1 MAGKILLV
9 LDGDFRFSGNS
20 TPDKFTYTEL
30 VATLQGAGY
39 VVTRANRAN
48 DPSAQRPNFR
58 FDAPTDLSEFDLLW
72 LIGDDGVNGGTEYG
86 VKIDAS
92 EVLAIAEFMEAGGGV
107 FATGDHD
114 GIGSKMCGHI
124 PRVRVMRKW
133 FAEVDSEKPDGFPFN
148 WPAVGANRADTIQPN
163 TQGDGGTYFEN
174 QSDSTPQP
182 ITREPP
188 AGPTHPIL
196 VNGDHDIAF
205 FPDHMHEGDCIP
217 GWDGF
222 SWGQNPIM
230 GSPIVE
236 FRTLTGDPIERPQV
250 IAKGEALGHAT
261 PAGAGAPG
269 GTDIVA
275 TPKTIGILAAYDGF
289 AVGVGRIV
297 TGSTFH
303 HYVDINLTGDKRVDT
318 QPEIDKVGADA
329 QHGFG
334 LSSPSAAT
342 VYSDIKACYVN
353 IANWLARPRR
363 AIRLILDRSTFG
375 QDEVHASLADTEA
388 GVFARSFFVAV
399 EGFRPSDFPGPNGL
413 DSLTPSQADLESWA
427 PDIPNPHPGI
437 EVEVTGV
444 SSSDP
449 QLLERFQTFTFEYSV
464 RFPNESAFGFGDPT
478 EDFLVTASLTLG
490 ATAMSD
496 SGVIRLVK
504 TANPFMLDLADG
516 NDTVWLSSDLRLFT
530 LTEGSGRFGK
540 DLPDNATPADAAA
553 FIAEVIQ
560 DITPGQFGDLPLGQA
575 ESPLSPYPTADNGKT
590 IYNFAIARV
599 RLRGEA
605 AIAEDVRVFFRIF
618 ESQTTAALTY
628 NGPVGS
634 YLRTDPPDPI
644 ALPGESGGQ
653 FISFPCFATA
663 RDPDPANQDD
673 EPNRQQIDPTPGD
686 TTLAFF
692 GCLIDNNVAVPYL
705 PPAPGSMQPKISL
718 SDLLA
723 GAHQCIVAQIEY
735 EGTTIPVGANPATSD
750 KLAQR
755 NIALD
760 HIANPGRDASRV
772 ATHTFEIAATPDPIR
787 EDWRP
792 DELMLE
798 WRGPVPEGARV
809 SFYLPTCPAASV
821 MALADRLY
829 ARHELRALDDR
840 TIEVPAGG
848 IRYIPLPQSLS
859 RQVGLMS
866 VAFPLGV
873 RKGER
878 YDCLVRQVTNRM
890 RRVEQRPPK
899 ITRLNHEVAARMMAD
914 AGEKPQLGVMVV
926 PAYQMDMGGTDPV
939 LVEIPNAAEAQQ
951 AVQQRWREVVGA
963 FQLGIPVGDTRTLL
977 LPTARLLS
985 LMSWRALRLRP
996 QNRWYPVFRRYLQ
1009 TLEDKVRALGGDP
1022 LSVPPTPGGVWEG
1035 MPEGYGPDGHGG
1047 GTGDSPHEHPG
1058 HHGHVGHHGHHH
1070 HWAGWLA
1077 LAVSVAALAVAILN

>member
-1 MAGKILLV
+1 MAIKILLV
-9 LDGDFRFSGNS
+9 LDGEFRFAAAPGEFSYEVLFGALDSAGFDVTKAHRRDLGEPNV
-20 TPDKFTYTEL
+20 TKNFTFTAASL
-30 VATLQGAGY
+30 
-39 VVTRANRAN
+39 
-48 DPSAQRPNFR
+48 
-58 FDAPTDLSEFDLLW
+58 APFDLLW
-72 LIGDDGVNGGTEYG
+72 LIGDEGVNGGNDSGT
-86 VKIDAS
+86 KIGAS
-92 EVLAIAEFMEAGGGV
+92 EVLAIAEYMEAGGGV

-114 GIGSKMCGHI
+114 GIGSKMCGQI

-133 FAEVDSEKPDGFPFN
+133 FATGDPDKPAGFPSN
-148 WPAVGANRADTIQPN
+148 WPAVGAGRADTIQPN
-163 TQGDGGTYFEN
+163 ALGDGGTYFEN

-182 ITREPP
+182 IQRVPP
-188 AGPTHPIL
+188 EGPTHPIL
-196 VNGDHDIAF
+196 INDDHDIEVL
-205 FPDHMHEGDCIP
+205 PDHMHEGDCIA

-222 SWGQNPIM
+222 DWGGTPID

-236 FRTLTGDPIERPQV
+236 FRTLTGDPNERPQV
-250 IAKGEALGHAT
+250 IATGEGLGHAT
-261 PAGAGAPG
+261 PAGAGAFGEDTP
-269 GTDIVA
+269 A
-275 TPKTIGILAAYDGF
+275 TPKTIGVLAAYDGF
-289 AVGVGRIV
+289 SVGVGRIV

-303 HYVDINLTGDKRVDT
+303 HYVDLNLTGDARVDT
-318 QPEIDKVGADA
+318 QDEFDTVGEDA
-329 QHGFG
+329 KATAGFAWPG
-334 LSSPSAAT
+334 AEAT
-342 VYSDIKACYVN
+342 FADIKAVYVN

-363 AIRLILDRSTFG
+363 AIRLILDRNTFG

-399 EGFRPSDFPGPNGL
+399 EGFRPSDFPGGL

-478 EDFLVTASLTLG
+478 EDRLVTASLTLG
-490 ATAMSD
+490 TTAMSD

-540 DLPDNATPADAAA
+540 SLPDGATPADAAA
-553 FIAEVIQ
+553 FIAEVIE
-560 DITPGQFGDLPLGQA
+560 DITPAQFAGLPLGQA
-575 ESPLSPYPTADNGKT
+575 QSPLSPYPTADNGKT

-653 FISFPCFATA
+653 YISFPCFATA

-692 GCLIDNNVAVPYL
+692 GCLIDNNVDVPYL
-705 PPAPGSMQPKISL
+705 PPAPGSVQPKISL

-735 EGTTIPVGANPATSD
+735 EGTAIPVGANPATSD

-821 MALADRLY
+821 IALADRLY
-829 ARHELRALDDR
+829 TRHELRALDDR

-890 RRVEQRPPK
+890 RRVDQPPAK
-899 ITRLNHEVAARMMAD
+899 ISRLDREAALKIVQ
-914 AGEKPQLGVMVV
+914 AGPKPRLGMMVV
-926 PAYQMDMGGTDPV
+926 PAYQMDMAGTDPV
-939 LVEIPNAAEAQQ
+939 LVEIPRAAEAQQ

-996 QNRWYPVFRRYLQ
+996 QSRWYPVFRRYLQ
-1009 TLEDKVRALGGDP
+1009 ILEDKVRALGGDP

-1047 GTGDSPHEHPG
+1047 GDGKGDTPHEHPG
-1058 HHGHVGHHGHHH
+1058 HHGHVGHHGHHR

-1077 LAVSVAALAVAILN
+1077 LAVSVAALAVAILG